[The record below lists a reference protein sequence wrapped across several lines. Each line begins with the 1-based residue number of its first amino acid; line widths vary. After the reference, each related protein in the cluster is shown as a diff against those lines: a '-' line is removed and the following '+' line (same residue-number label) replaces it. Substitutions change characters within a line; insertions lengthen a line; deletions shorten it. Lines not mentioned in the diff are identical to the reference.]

1 MSLKRRIMALSAAG
15 LLAIAGYEGY
25 SEFAYE
31 PLPGDRLT
39 IGFGHT
45 GDVRPGDKV
54 DLKEALSL
62 LDKDTRYAQ
71 NAVNRNVTILLS
83 QNEFDALVS
92 LVYNIGETQFR
103 NSTLLR
109 CLNKADFDCVHREWM
124 RWKYFKGKPVK
135 GLENRRARELAVFC
149 GETVERTA
157 DDRLCFGS
165 AGCISY
171 GELLQERGS
180 SPDGAAAG

>member
-1 MSLKRRIMALSAAG
+1 MSLKRRVMALSVAG

-31 PLPGDRLT
+31 PLPGDALT

-45 GDVRPGDKV
+45 GGVHAGDKV
-54 DLKEALSL
+54 DLKEALAL

-71 NAVNRNVTILLS
+71 NAVNRNVHILLK

-92 LVYNIGETQFR
+92 LVYNIGESQFR
-103 NSTLLR
+103 GSTLLR
-109 CLNKADFDCVHREWM
+109 CLNRNDFDCVHREWM
-124 RWKYFKGKPVK
+124 RWKYFKGKPVR
-135 GLENRRARELAVFC
+135 GLENRRARELAVFR
-149 GETVERTA
+149 GETVERSA

-171 GELLQERGS
+171 SELLQERGS